1 MNNFLHTYKQTKSI
15 QTMATICLLILS
27 SMVFAQEK
35 TGTLINYCPNS
46 NFVVVK
52 VKNAKELKAGL
63 ENHPLKKLIYNDK
76 TKDRFDDIFKV
87 NKKDD
92 EADES
97 KEEKESSKKTFDKL
111 FSSFNGEIM
120 LCVSFEKM
128 EEAQFEKGAD
138 VVGAFIAQVDQEL
151 FQEFIKMDV
160 ANHEKSKTKNTIT
173 KKQHEGIE
181 YFSIISE
188 NAKDNSFSA
197 VINGLGVLSSDEE
210 VFKKILTAIVKK
222 SAYENGLKSNESL
235 YRFLNSNLSKD
246 VLVSM
251 DFSMI
256 FKNQISKEPEG
267 MRKLMLNSLKL
278 DKLFQLNATFDI
290 DEKVDSFELAFNCL
304 DDGILQFFTFNN
316 NEFVPSGFISA
327 DVSSY
332 TRAFFSISDLK
343 KKIIEFMGKI
353 NPQFVELYNR
363 YLAGMKVE
371 LQMDPD
377 ALFDS
382 IGDDTECFTALLKD
396 GTEEKLFVNKL
407 KNQSDFTT
415 NLANLLNHPGFK
427 QGMEAT
433 LSLVENKEGENRYWA
448 FTSKTSDP
456 KVKATSFALGSTDNM
471 AFVSFP
477 NSNAQKHIAL
487 VKKSS
492 DSKLSGSAT
501 YNATRALYPS
511 KVAFFRFDMTKDLI
525 LFLKAGLANQ
535 QATISKINPNIEKIT
550 SILDDI
556 KAEDFKGNISFGL
569 WKETNKISLAVKLT
583 NK

>member
-1 MNNFLHTYKQTKSI
+1 MNNFLRLRWQPISI
-15 QTMATICLLILS
+15 KTMATIVLVILNS
-27 SMVFAQEK
+27 AIYAQEK
-35 TGTLINYCPNS
+35 SGELINYCPNS

-52 VKNAKELKAGL
+52 VKNAKELKSGL

-76 TKDRFDDIFKV
+76 TKDRLDDIFKIS
-87 NKKDD
+87 KKDD
-92 EADES
+92 DNDES
-97 KEEKESSKKTFDKL
+97 KEEKELSKKTFDKL
-111 FSSFNGEIM
+111 FSSFTGEIM
-120 LCVSFEKM
+120 LSVSFEKM
-128 EEAQFEKGAD
+128 EEAQFKTGAEF
-138 VVGAFIAQVDQEL
+138 VGALIAQVDQEL

-181 YFSIISE
+181 YYSIVSE
-188 NAKDNSFSA
+188 NSKDNSFSA
-197 VINGLGVLSSDEE
+197 VSNGLGILCSDEE
-210 VFKKILTAIVKK
+210 VFKKILTANVKK
-222 SAYENGLKSNESL
+222 SALENGLKSNESL
-235 YRFLNSNLSKD
+235 FRFLNSNQSKD

-251 DFSMI
+251 DFTLI
-256 FKNQISKEPEG
+256 FKNQLSKEPEG
-267 MRKLMLNSLKL
+267 MQKIILDSLKL
-278 DKLFQLNATFDI
+278 DKLFQINATFDL
-290 DEKVDSFELAFNCL
+290 DEKVDSFELTFNCL
-304 DDGILQFFTFNN
+304 DDGILQFFTFKN

-382 IGDDTECFTALLKD
+382 IGDDTECFTSLLKD
-396 GTEEKLFVNKL
+396 GSEDKLFVNKL
-407 KNQSDFTT
+407 KNQSNFIT
-415 NLANLLNHPGFK
+415 NLASLLNHPGFK
-427 QGMEAT
+427 QGIEAT
-433 LSLVENKEGENRYWA
+433 LSLVENKEGENRYWS
-448 FTSKTSDP
+448 FTSKNSDP
-456 KVKATSFALGSTDNM
+456 KAKPNSFALGSTDTL
-471 AFVSFP
+471 AFLSYP
-477 NSNAQKHIAL
+477 SSSAQKHIAL
-487 VKKSS
+487 LKKSA
-492 DSKLSGSAT
+492 DSKLSSSAI
-501 YNATRALYPS
+501 YNTTRALYPA
-511 KVAFFRFDMTKDLI
+511 KVALFRFDMTKDLI

-550 SILDDI
+550 SILDEL

-569 WKETNKISLAVKLT
+569 WKDTNKISLAVKLT